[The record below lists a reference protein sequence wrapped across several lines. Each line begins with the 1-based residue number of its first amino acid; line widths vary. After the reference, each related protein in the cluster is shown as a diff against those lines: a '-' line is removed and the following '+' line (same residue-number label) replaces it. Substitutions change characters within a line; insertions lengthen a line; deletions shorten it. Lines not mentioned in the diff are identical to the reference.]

1 MNRSKGRAVSV
12 VRSVRYNT
20 KCVVRAGT
28 SGGRTARTA
37 TRMSNND
44 DETLREQPLPWRR
57 RDPISEQTALA
68 LVIAWSLDEPL
79 RVGEVAFIPD
89 DGLEWVLGRGREL
102 EGQPRVL
109 FGRLRPGPFRPSPPL
124 TGPGISRNQLLI
136 RAQDDCLEVQQVGR
150 CSMSINTEETSTGG
164 ELRAGDTLLLTNQ
177 LLLLCV
183 SCPRH
188 MPSGPRLHT
197 FGEPDDQQIVGES
210 PASWQLRS
218 EVAFAASSDA
228 HVLILGQSGTGKEL
242 AARAVHAMSKRAK
255 RPLVARSAA
264 TFPSTLI
271 DAELFG
277 NARDYPNA
285 GMPERPGLV
294 GEADGSTLFLDEIGE
309 MPVEIQAHLLR
320 VLDEGEYQR
329 LGETGTRRSDF
340 RLVAATNR
348 DASQL
353 KHDLLARLRLRIA
366 IPPLDERRQDIPLLA
381 RHLLRANARNTPE
394 LARFFQGPEQSS
406 AARMDP
412 LLVDHLLRRQYPLNV
427 RDLDSA
433 LWTAI
438 AGSRGELIEMTAKLG
453 AGSFVPPD
461 SEGPA
466 PAVTAEQIEEAL
478 VEHRG
483 NISAAYKALGLPSR
497 YALYRLIKAHRL
509 EGATRHRPAEPS
521 AEAIQSSLAEHDG
534 NVNEAASALGL
545 KNRYALYRL
554 MKKHDIERLS

>member
-1 MNRSKGRAVSV
+1 
-12 VRSVRYNT
+12 
-20 KCVVRAGT
+20 
-28 SGGRTARTA
+28 
-37 TRMSNND
+37 MSIKD

-57 RDPISEQTALA
+57 RDPVSEHTDLA

-79 RVGEVAFIPD
+79 RVGEVAFIPE
-89 DGLEWVLGRGREL
+89 DGLDWVLGRGREL
-102 EGQPRVL
+102 DNQPRVL

-124 TGPGISRNQLLI
+124 AGRGISRNQLLI
-136 RAQDDCLEVQQVGR
+136 RAQDDFLDVEQTGR
-150 CSMSINTEETSTGG
+150 CSMSINGEPTRGG
-164 ELRAGDTLLLTNQ
+164 QLRVGDTLLLTNQ

-183 SCPRH
+183 SCPQQ
-188 MPSGPRLHT
+188 MPAGPPLHP

-210 PASWQLRS
+210 PTSWQLRS
-218 EVAFAASSDA
+218 EIAFAAGSEA

-242 AARAVHAMSKRAK
+242 AARAVHMMSKRRK

-264 TFPSTLI
+264 TFPSTLV

-277 NARDYPNA
+277 NARDYPNP

-309 MPVEIQAHLLR
+309 MPVEAQAHLLR

-381 RHLLRANARNTPE
+381 THLLRANARSTPA
-394 LARFFQGPEQSS
+394 LGRFFQESDQGSV
-406 AARMDP
+406 ARMDP
-412 LLVDHLLRRQYPLNV
+412 LLVDHLLRRDYPLNI

-438 AGSRGELIEMTAKLG
+438 AGSRGELIEMTARLG

-461 SEGPA
+461 SGGPT
-466 PAVTAEQIEEAL
+466 PSVTPEQIEEAL
-478 VEHRG
+478 LEHRG
-483 NISAAYKALGLPSR
+483 NISAAYKSLGLPSR
-497 YALYRLIKAHRL
+497 YALYRLIKAHGL
-509 EGATRHRPAEPS
+509 EGATRHRPAEPT
-521 AEAIQSSLAEHDG
+521 ADEIQSCLTEHDG
-534 NVNEAASALGL
+534 NVNQAASALGL

-554 MKKHDIERLS
+554 MKKHGIERPQ